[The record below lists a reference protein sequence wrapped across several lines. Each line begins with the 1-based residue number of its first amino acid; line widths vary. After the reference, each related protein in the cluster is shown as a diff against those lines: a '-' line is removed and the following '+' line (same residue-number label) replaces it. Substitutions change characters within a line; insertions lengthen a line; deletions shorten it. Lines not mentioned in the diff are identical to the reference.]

1 MIQLIRLVC
10 KSVVWLNTFFK
21 TSLCSTDQRQSWLHR
36 KYSTNTSSPANFH
49 TNTSLTG
56 NTSNCLLSHNP
67 LKVYWAWRN
76 LSTTEVKI
84 FVLKSVPSL
93 LVNSPAIIWVTQTK
107 NPWVIFDFTLLSTCK
122 QVSTALCFMPSIES
136 LSHIS
141 PHQAQWPLPKDSSSI
156 TTASVPTSLPPKSI
170 LYIIA
175 FFTRLRQFQLCHYLG
190 WYLLVASPHGPQSKI

>member
-1 MIQLIRLVC
+1 MKYNMRNFACPSWLTVC
-10 KSVVWLNTFFK
+10 GSLCHPQHSCLRVCVLCVQSCLMLCTHQGPLSMEFSIKYFFPDCDSTDETCLQVSGVTYTFFK

-36 KYSTNTSSPANFH
+36 KYSTNTSSLANFH

-93 LVNSPAIIWVTQTK
+93 PVNSPAII
-107 NPWVIFDFTLLSTCK
+107 
-122 QVSTALCFMPSIES
+122 
-136 LSHIS
+136 
-141 PHQAQWPLPKDSSSI
+141 
-156 TTASVPTSLPPKSI
+156 
-170 LYIIA
+170 
-175 FFTRLRQFQLCHYLG
+175 
-190 WYLLVASPHGPQSKI
+190 